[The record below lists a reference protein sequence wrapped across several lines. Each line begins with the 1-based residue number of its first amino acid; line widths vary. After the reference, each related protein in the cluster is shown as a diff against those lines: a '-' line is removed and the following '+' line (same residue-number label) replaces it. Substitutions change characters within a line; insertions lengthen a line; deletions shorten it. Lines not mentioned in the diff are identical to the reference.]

1 MGEFADNLPL
11 LSKFRTS
18 LEKELLETKNSSD
31 TSLQDVLNLL
41 NNGKLEVDYII
52 ESVDEELTSGQ
63 KWGWLALGIVLTP
76 LFIGFWLLWVLFA
89 SGTLKNIN
97 STTHTIGGRYYL
109 RFCHS
114 ILEYKYKNEQLV
126 EAKLTKLNDKSYV
139 SHGWKDFGDNGG
151 QNLAF
156 YINCSGN
163 YRVELGECN
172 GVIGRKEIFQ
182 EVYQKV
188 KDFCRISGL
197 KNYSKVRNKKYAEWI
212 KEMS

>member
-1 MGEFADNLPL
+1 MDEFAFGP
-11 LSKFRTS
+11 K
-18 LEKELLETKNSSD
+18 EIELLETKNSSD

-76 LFIGFWLLWVLFA
+76 LFIGFFLLWALFA

>member
-1 MGEFADNLPL
+1 MDEFAFGP
-11 LSKFRTS
+11 K
-18 LEKELLETKNSSD
+18 EIELLETKNSSD

-52 ESVDEELTSGQ
+52 ESVDEELTSVQ

-76 LFIGFWLLWVLFA
+76 LFIGFFLLWALFA

-109 RFCHS
+109 RFCLS

>member
-1 MGEFADNLPL
+1 MDEFAE
-11 LSKFRTS
+11 

-41 NNGKLEVDYII
+41 KNGKLEVDYII

-63 KWGWLALGIVLTP
+63 KWGWFALGIGLTP
-76 LFIGFWLLWVLFA
+76 LFIGFFLLWALLA

-97 STTHTIGGRYYL
+97 STTRTIGGIYYL

-156 YINCSGN
+156 YIYCSGN
-163 YRVELGECN
+163 YGVELGVCN

-197 KNYSKVRNKKYAEWI
+197 KNYSKVRNKKYAKWI

>member
-1 MGEFADNLPL
+1 MDEFAE
-11 LSKFRTS
+11 

-41 NNGKLEVDYII
+41 KNGKLEVDYIL
-52 ESVDEELTSGQ
+52 ESVNEELTSGQ
-63 KWGWLALGIVLTP
+63 KWGWLVLGIVLTP
-76 LFIGFWLLWVLFA
+76 LFIGFFLVWALFA

-97 STTHTIGGRYYL
+97 STTRTIGGIYYL

-114 ILEYKYKNEQLV
+114 ILEYEYKNEQLV

-139 SHGWKDFGDNGG
+139 SHGWKDFGDNG

-156 YINCSGN
+156 YIYCSGN

-197 KNYSKVRNKKYAEWI
+197 KNYSKVTNKKYAKWI

>member
-1 MGEFADNLPL
+1 MDEFAFGP
-11 LSKFRTS
+11 K
-18 LEKELLETKNSSD
+18 EIELLETKNSSD

-41 NNGKLEVDYII
+41 NNSKLEVDYII

-76 LFIGFWLLWVLFA
+76 LGIGFWLLWVLFA

-97 STTHTIGGRYYL
+97 STTRTKGGRYYL

-126 EAKLTKLNDKSYV
+126 EAKLTKLNDTSYV

-151 QNLAF
+151 RNLAF

>member
-1 MGEFADNLPL
+1 MDEFAE
-11 LSKFRTS
+11 

-41 NNGKLEVDYII
+41 KNGKLEVDYIL
-52 ESVDEELTSGQ
+52 ESVNEELTSGQ
-63 KWGWLALGIVLTP
+63 KWGWLVLGIVLTP
-76 LFIGFWLLWVLFA
+76 LFIGFFLVWALFA

-97 STTHTIGGRYYL
+97 STTRTIGGIYYL

-114 ILEYKYKNEQLV
+114 ILEYEYKNEQLV

-139 SHGWKDFGDNGG
+139 SHGWKDFGDNG

-156 YINCSGN
+156 YIYCSGN
-163 YRVELGECN
+163 YGVELGECN
-172 GVIGRKEIFQ
+172 GVIRRKEIFQ

-197 KNYSKVRNKKYAEWI
+197 KNYSKVTNKKYAKWI

>member
-52 ESVDEELTSGQ
+52 ESVDEELTSVQ

-97 STTHTIGGRYYL
+97 STTRTIGGRYYL